1 MHVVTDGLGNPLKF
15 VLSSGNRHDIKFA
28 QELLKSFDL
37 QGKLILADRGYD
49 SAELVAWIEERG
61 GIVLIPSRSSNKI
74 QRDID
79 RDEYNERLLV
89 ENLFLKLK
97 HNRRFATR
105 YEKKAASFRAV
116 TFLACALVWLI

>member
-1 MHVVTDGLGNPLKF
+1 MVTDGLGNPLKF
-15 VLSSGNRHDIKFA
+15 LLSSGNRHDVKFA
-28 QELLKSFDL
+28 QELLEPFDL

-49 SAELVAWIEERG
+49 SVELVEWIEKRG
-61 GIVLIPSRSSNKI
+61 GIVLIPSRSSNKV

-79 RDEYNERLLV
+79 RDEYNERHLV

-105 YEKKAASFRAV
+105 YEKKATSFSAV
-116 TFLACALVWLI
+116 TFLACVLVWLI